1 MIKSFIAFKVPNL
14 IESSHSLD
22 SLRLEFNW
30 FQKKKRLDAFALFP
44 CFCNVYYI
52 KMKDYLVIVV
62 SFLSEN

>member
-14 IESSHSLD
+14 IESSHPLD
-22 SLRLEFNW
+22 SLRLESNLF
-30 FQKKKRLDAFALFP
+30 KKKKDLMPLHYSR
-44 CFCNVYYI
+44 FCNVHYI